1 MYLEKTGHII
11 LQEEKLTAQQK
22 AHPQFV
28 SFDIYIY
35 IDLDIYFVESPSSL
49 AWIRDGN

>member
-35 IDLDIYFVESPSSL
+35 RLRYILCRVSL
-49 AWIRDGN
+49 QLSVDPGW